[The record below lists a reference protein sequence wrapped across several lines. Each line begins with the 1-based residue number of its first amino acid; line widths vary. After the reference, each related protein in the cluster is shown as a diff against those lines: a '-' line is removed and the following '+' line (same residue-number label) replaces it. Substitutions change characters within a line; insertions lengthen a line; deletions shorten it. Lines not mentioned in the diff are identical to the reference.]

1 MTDETTQRAMLPAL
15 WREIAAYKSASALLS
30 PGLHWFGVPR
40 RAQARRLEQ
49 LTSDRPAERLL
60 AKLRASSD
68 ADLAQCDALAR
79 INAEQA
85 ETAFRRAFVVNVST
99 PFALFLAWGQLAPDS
114 FGVTMAQLQAE
125 GATAAFILV
134 LAALILGTIAYAYAR
149 AADARDL
156 RDLIAIER
164 ARR

>member
-1 MTDETTQRAMLPAL
+1 MSDETTPRATLPAL

-40 RAQARRLEQ
+40 RASARRLEQ
-49 LTSDRPAERLL
+49 LTSDGSAERLL
-60 AKLRASSD
+60 AKLRTSSD
-68 ADLAQCDALAR
+68 ADLTQCETLAR

-85 ETAFRRAFVVNVST
+85 ETAFRRAFVINVST

-114 FGVTMAQLQAE
+114 FAEVMTQLQAE
-125 GATAAFILV
+125 NATAAFIIV
-134 LAALILGTIAYAYAR
+134 LALLILGTIAYAYAR

-156 RDLIAIER
+156 RDLIEIER